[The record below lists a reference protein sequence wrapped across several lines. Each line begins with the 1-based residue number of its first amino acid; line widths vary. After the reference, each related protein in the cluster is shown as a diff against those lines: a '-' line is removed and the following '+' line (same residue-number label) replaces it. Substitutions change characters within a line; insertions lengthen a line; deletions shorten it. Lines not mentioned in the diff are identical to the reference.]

1 MHPMGYQR
9 LNDFILACISLNAQP
24 DLLVLRQFFCLRKHG
39 SWWSIEKRSKN
50 NRSFRVVG
58 SAKGLS
64 RWSNKARL
72 DLEDPPHIP
81 PSDGQTLLAR
91 VSELEVRGRPML
103 EVDALS
109 RKTTI
114 LVTISSE
121 FVGFELVIYASD
133 EYFCD
138 IWDKIEIKQ
147 HRDDFLVL
155 DSYLF
160 RGNRLFIPKT
170 SLKSQL
176 IKKMHEGGL
185 SGQLGRDKTIASIEK
200 IFYWLQLKRDV
211 GAWAR
216 KCVVR
221 QEGKG
226 KAQYTGLY
234 MPPPVLESP
243 WFSKM
248 LHFIPCNKT
257 SNAAHIARLF
267 FPEVVCLH
275 GVPKSI
281 ISDRDSNSLAY
292 FWLTLSTR
300 LGTSLN
306 FSSTAH
312 HDHSEVV
319 SRTLGNM
326 IQCLCGDK
334 TKLWDLSLAQAEFSY
349 NSAVHSSTRFS
360 PFAIV
365 TPPSNGHWIAQR
377 TLTIGR
383 Y

>member
-1 MHPMGYQR
+1 MDYTT
-9 LNDFILACISLNAQP
+9 I
-24 DLLVLRQFFCLRKHG
+24 
-39 SWWSIEKRSKN
+39 
-50 NRSFRVVG
+50 
-58 SAKGLS
+58 LS
-64 RWSNKARL
+64 RSSDVEPL
-72 DLEDPPHIP
+72 DLESIGAHSSSIKLFQDEALSLLIVRSENVQHHGIK
-81 PSDGQTLLAR
+81 SDLKFHVCESKEGPGQVLGKYLQNN
-91 VSELEVRGRPML
+91 LEYL
-103 EVDALS
+103 DALS

-147 HRDDFLVL
+147 HRDDFLL

-160 RGNRLFIPKT
+160 RGNRLLIPKT
-170 SLKSQL
+170 SLKSPL

-281 ISDRDSNSLAY
+281 ISDRDSNFLAY

-312 HDHSEVV
+312 HGHSEVV

-334 TKLWDLSLAQAEFSY
+334 TKLWDVSLAQAEFAY

-377 TLTIGR
+377 NLTIGR